1 MDILRKSILRK
12 ASILLLLALV
22 LSGCGQKNDGKGGA
36 KVTTDKKT
44 ETTTAAKETTEAVKE
59 TTPEET
65 LSPEQMELVKYNYY
79 VDLNNDIL
87 DVLDDIDAY
96 FLVVDYAEEFSLL
109 PDTGYT
115 YGFDISGKN
124 TDIIDDC
131 LQLADMEPA
140 FDELDG
146 MVKEMAEPLRIMMET
161 FSEISGSY
169 DYADN
174 QYQKAK
180 EYHAII
186 YANADSIYEMGAEYM
201 DAVAKMGAERTAK
214 EEEQMKAD
222 GLLIIYNASHGI
234 TVGKAVLDEVYAQE
248 ITDENITSLDLT
260 NIRTLY
266 EELVTTVADL
276 DAALADNNQLV
287 KESLSNSRPFDGLY
301 DSLIQALEWMIKQ
314 VESGQPLD
322 LSGSGAP
329 LGSIGHFSETLGKC
343 IDRYNSVFVE

>member
-1 MDILRKSILRK
+1 MNASHKNTLGK
-12 ASILLLLALV
+12 AAIVLLLSFV
-22 LSGCGQKNDGKGGA
+22 LSGCGQKDSGSDAEKN
-36 KVTTDKKT
+36 TTAPET
-44 ETTTAAKETTEAVKE
+44 ETTVQETEAKTE
-59 TTPEET
+59 AEEET
-65 LSPEQMELVKYNYY
+65 LAPEQMELVKYNYY

-87 DVLDDIDAY
+87 DILDNIDYY
-96 FLVVDYAEEFSLL
+96 FEVVDYTDEFALL

-115 YGFDISGKN
+115 YGYNIHGKN

-140 FDELDG
+140 FDELDA
-146 MVKEMAEPLRIMMET
+146 MVKEMADPLRALMET
-161 FSEISGSY
+161 FSAISDSY

-174 QYQKAK
+174 QYEKAK
-180 EYHAII
+180 EYHTVI
-186 YANADSIYEMGAEYM
+186 YANADTFYTMGTNYM
-201 DAVAKMGAERTAK
+201 DAVAKMGDERTAK

-222 GLLIIYNASHGI
+222 GQLIIYNASHGI
-234 TVGKAVLDEVYAQE
+234 TIGKAVLDEIYNQE
-248 ITDENITSLDLT
+248 ITDENITGMDLT
-260 NIRTLY
+260 EIKNLY
-266 EELVTTVADL
+266 NELVATVADL
-276 DAALADNNQLV
+276 DAALADNNQLI

>member
-1 MDILRKSILRK
+1 MKVSNKSMLGKTAI
-12 ASILLLLALV
+12 ALLLALV
-22 LSGCGQKNDGKGGA
+22 LSGCGQKEGGSDA
-36 KVTTDKKT
+36 KKETKTRET
-44 ETTTAAKETTEAVKE
+44 ETTAVETEAKTE
-59 TTPEET
+59 AEEET

-79 VDLNNDIL
+79 VELNNDIL
-87 DVLDDIDAY
+87 DVMDDIDSY
-96 FLVVDYAEEFSLL
+96 FAVVDYAEEFALL

-115 YGFDISGKN
+115 YGFNISGKN

-140 FDELDG
+140 YEEMDA
-146 MVKEMAEPLRIMMET
+146 MVKEMAEPLRALMDT

-169 DYADN
+169 DFADN

-180 EYHAII
+180 EYHAVI
-186 YANADSIYEMGAEYM
+186 YANADSVYEMGSNYM
-201 DAVAKMGAERTAK
+201 DAVAKMGAERIAQ
-214 EEEQMKAD
+214 EEEQMKAE
-222 GLLIIYNASHGI
+222 GKLIIYNASHGI
-234 TVGKAVLDEVYAQE
+234 TIGKQVQDEIYAQG
-248 ITDENITSLDLT
+248 ITDENITGLDLT
-260 NIRTLY
+260 KIRELR
-266 EELVTTVADL
+266 EELVATVADL

-287 KESLSNSRPFDGLY
+287 QESLSNSRPFDGLY
-301 DSLIQALEWMIKQ
+301 DSLIQALDWMIKQ